1 MDEFIFCIIMGGVI
15 GLVAG
20 IMNAKNKN
28 GEITKKEI
36 AAKNANGV
44 SEEKTKEIKEDNSI
58 RKIKDDTKFAFFDDA
73 ERYLRYS
80 YYDIVLDETD
90 VLDFD
95 ISKIE
100 AKHQLYFDTEPT
112 NKKDPQAIK
121 VLYDDKLIGY
131 IPPKQMGYMS
141 DGDLRKMMLSYSDGV
156 KRQVC
161 GMTTYVNE
169 KTREIKIGLGFYDT
183 PNKNNLEVLDV
194 KLVGTTSNENYAD
207 RQLNLS
213 FCSVGE
219 KVELGYDYDK
229 ERYIVSDIVEIGE
242 IDKRTSEKIRAFE
255 DENLDIKAGLI
266 EKETDENGNEQAK
279 IRILVR

>member
-1 MDEFIFCIIMGGVI
+1 MIMGGVI

-28 GEITKKEI
+28 GKSPKKEV
-36 AAKNANGV
+36 AAKGADSV
-44 SEEKTKEIKEDNSI
+44 PKEAPKEIKEDSSI
-58 RKIKDDTKFAFFDDA
+58 RKIKEDTKFAFFDDA

-131 IPPKQMGYMS
+131 VPPKQMGYMS

-183 PNKNNLEVLDV
+183 PNKNNLEILDV
-194 KLVGTTSNENYAD
+194 KLVGTTSNENYTD

-219 KVELGYDYDK
+219 KVELEYDYDK

-242 IDKRTSEKIRAFE
+242 IDRRTSEKIRAFE

-266 EKETDENGNEQAK
+266 EKETDENGSKQAK